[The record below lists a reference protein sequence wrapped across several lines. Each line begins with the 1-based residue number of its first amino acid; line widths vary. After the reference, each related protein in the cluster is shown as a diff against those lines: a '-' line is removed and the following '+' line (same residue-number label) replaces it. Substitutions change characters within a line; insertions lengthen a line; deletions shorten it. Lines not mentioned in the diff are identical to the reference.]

1 MSDTIPD
8 NVPDTMP
15 TTVRVNGEER
25 PVAASTTVGD
35 IVHEVTGQDPESGE
49 LGLAVA
55 LDAAIVPRSRWATTG
70 VHDGAEIEIITA
82 MQGG

>member
-1 MSDTIPD
+1 MPD
-8 NVPDTMP
+8 NNTSV
-15 TTVRVNGEER
+15 TVEVNGTER
-25 PVAASTTVGD
+25 SVISTTTVGD
-35 IVHEVTGQDPESGE
+35 IVFDVTGQDPETDA

-55 LDAAIVPRSRWATTG
+55 LDSTIVPRSRWASAP

>member
-1 MSDTIPD
+1 MTI
-8 NVPDTMP
+8 T
-15 TTVRVNGEER
+15 VNGEER
-25 PVAASTTVGD
+25 RLDTAATLGD
-35 IVHEVTGQDPESGE
+35 IISDLTGQNPDSEE

-55 LDAAIVPRSRWATTG
+55 VDAAIVPRSRWSTTD

>member
-1 MSDTIPD
+1 MPD
-8 NVPDTMP
+8 NNTSV
-15 TTVRVNGEER
+15 TVEVNGTER
-25 PVAASTTVGD
+25 SVTSTTTVGD
-35 IVHEVTGQDPESGE
+35 IVFDVTGQDPETDA

-55 LDAAIVPRSRWATTG
+55 LDSTIVPRSRWASAP

>member
-1 MSDTIPD
+1 MTGTTGSDSI
-8 NVPDTMP
+8 VK
-15 TTVRVNGEER
+15 VNGEER
-25 PVAASTTVGD
+25 GVDATTTVGD
-35 IVHEVTGQDPESGE
+35 IVHEVTGQDPESEE

-55 LDAAIVPRSRWATTG
+55 VDAAIVPRSRWAGTV